1 MGNSFKPFVDKI
13 NNCDTLIS
21 LSMEKRFFLLTAL
34 VLLVGFVTRAF
45 AAELPSNEPISRAG
59 AVALVVEADP
69 LLKERLQHYIKN
81 PPPMPL
87 FDDMDYSQWYAP
99 YIETAFE
106 AGIVTGN
113 ANRRF
118 RPGDVLAEEEAIVLM
133 ARTNARKRPDTIAD
147 LNTTGG
153 DWFSGAL
160 NAAVKGGVQLPSP
173 IRLGMPIS
181 KNGFFSMM
189 SSTGVQNPQ
198 QIALSH
204 QPKPAPVII
213 RPVVAQATTPRA
225 PATNRPVQPRPVV
238 QQPAARPTYVAQ
250 AAPTPART
258 TTTTTAPQA
267 SAKSFAI
274 SLPSLGIKDLTI
286 THPSNPTTSE
296 GLLAPLKY
304 GVGHL
309 FSYPGKGGTILVYGH
324 SSSYGWDVS
333 NYTKI
338 FRQINKLSVGDKIY
352 VTYGGKVHT
361 YQVTHKRAVDDKD
374 FSAYQG
380 GRGEELILY
389 TCWPPDSIDQRYLVH
404 AAPVSEVA
412 AR

>member
-1 MGNSFKPFVDKI
+1 
-13 NNCDTLIS
+13 
-21 LSMEKRFFLLTAL
+21 MEKRFILLTVL
-34 VLLVGFVTRAF
+34 VLLVGFMTQAF

-59 AVALVVEADP
+59 AVAMIVESDSV
-69 LLKERLQHYIKN
+69 LKQRLQHYIKN

-87 FDDMDYSQWYAP
+87 FDDLDYDQWYAP

-106 AGIVTGN
+106 AGIITGN
-113 ANRRF
+113 ADRRF
-118 RPGDVLAEEEAIVLM
+118 RPGDVLAEEEAIVLI
-133 ARTNARKRPDTIAD
+133 ARTNARKRPDTLSD
-147 LNTTGG
+147 LNTTDG

-173 IRLGMPIS
+173 IRLGMPVS
-181 KNGFFSMM
+181 KQSLFAMM
-189 SSTGVQNPQ
+189 SSTGVEKPE
-198 QIALSH
+198 QIAISH
-204 QPKPAPVII
+204 QPKPAPVVI
-213 RPVVAQATTPRA
+213 RPVVAQAPAPARA
-225 PATNRPVQPRPVV
+225 PAVNRPAQP
-238 QQPAARPTYVAQ
+238 RPTYVAQ
-250 AAPTPART
+250 ATPTPARPT
-258 TTTTTAPQA
+258 TTTTSTTTAPQA
-267 SAKSFAI
+267 SNKAFAI
-274 SLPSLGIKDLTI
+274 TLPSLGIKDLTI
-286 THPSNPTTSE
+286 THPSNPTTSD

-309 FSYPGKGGTILVYGH
+309 FSYPGAGGTILVYGH

-338 FRQINKLSVGDKIY
+338 FRQINKLSIGDKIY